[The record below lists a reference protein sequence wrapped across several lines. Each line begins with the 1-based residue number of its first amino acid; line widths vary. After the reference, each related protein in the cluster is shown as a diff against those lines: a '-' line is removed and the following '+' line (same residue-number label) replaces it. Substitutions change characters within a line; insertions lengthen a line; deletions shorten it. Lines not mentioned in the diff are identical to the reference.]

1 MASAQPGVH
10 ALKLQTP
17 SVSHT
22 LRNGS
27 NFIKWDEVRTLIF
40 LKYLKTSNRSDTE
53 LLDLTLVK
61 DVRTGR
67 STKTPKEA
75 KLRELLDVGNL
86 VGRLENRMVTV
97 VTASDLVN
105 VNQLNFIASQ
115 EDEAKVWCEE
125 LFSLSS
131 NLLSHNLNRDR
142 SLLKAIVRLFSSDRK
157 KVENALE
164 NCRLPYGRVNT
175 FKNHQDIKKQ
185 PKGHLS
191 IHEIFK
197 QRKDIIFGRF
207 RLYERLCAFDILF
220 L

>member
-17 SVSHT
+17 CVCSA

-27 NFIKWDEVRTLIF
+27 NFTKWDDDLSTLAPVTLQVDPHGF
-40 LKYLKTSNRSDTE
+40 YLYWTDHSKETE

-67 STKTPKEA
+67 STRTPKEA

-115 EDEAKVWCEE
+115 EDEAKVPET
-125 LFSLSS
+125 
-131 NLLSHNLNRDR
+131 RQ
-142 SLLKAIVRLFSSDRK
+142 V
-157 KVENALE
+157 
-164 NCRLPYGRVNT
+164 
-175 FKNHQDIKKQ
+175 
-185 PKGHLS
+185 
-191 IHEIFK
+191 
-197 QRKDIIFGRF
+197 
-207 RLYERLCAFDILF
+207 
-220 L
+220 